1 MQKLLVLVG
10 PTASGK
16 TDLSIQVAKA
26 LDAEIISGD
35 SMQIYQG
42 MAISTAQPSQ
52 EEMAGIVHYG
62 IATRQPAEAYSA
74 AQFQAAARHRI
85 KEIGQRGKVP
95 FVVGGTGLYINGL
108 IYDYQYADTDRQGRL
123 LAEQKVEEE
132 GLAEVVN
139 FLLAKA
145 PDLLLHVER
154 TDQRRVTRALE
165 LYYLKQKDFLEND
178 MQAKYSQHAYDL
190 TFFGLTMDRKRLY
203 ERINLRVDL
212 MVDQGLVTEVE
223 NLLNQDLPADTPAL
237 RAIGVKEFIPYFKGE
252 TSLERAINEVKK
264 NTRRFAKRQLT
275 WFRRDPN
282 LTWLNLDKLSK
293 EAAADKIIAAFQGR
307 DK

>member
-42 MAISTAQPSQ
+42 MAISTAQPSP
-52 EEMAGIVHYG
+52 EEMAGVVHYG
-62 IATRQPAEAYSA
+62 IADRPPAEAYSA
-74 AQFQAAARHRI
+74 AQFQAAARQRI
-85 KEIGQRGKVP
+85 ADIGQRGKVP

-123 LAEQKVEEE
+123 LAEQKVQEL
-132 GLAEVVN
+132 GLAEVVS
-139 FLLAKA
+139 FLLERA
-145 PDLLLHVER
+145 PDLLDHVEKR
-154 TDQRRVTRALE
+154 DPRRVTRALE
-165 LYYLKQKDFLEND
+165 LYYLKQQDFLEKD
-178 MQAKYSQHAYDL
+178 MLAKYQQHAYDL

-203 ERINLRVDL
+203 ERINQRVDL
-212 MVDQGLVTEVE
+212 MVDQGLLAEVE
-223 NLLNQDLPADTPAL
+223 ALLKQDLPADTPAL
-237 RAIGVKEFIPYFKGE
+237 RAIGVKEFIPYFQGN
-252 TSLERAINEVKK
+252 TPLERAISEVKK

-282 LTWLNLDKLSK
+282 LTWLNLDVLSK
-293 EAAADKIIAAFQGR
+293 AEAAEKIIRTFQG
-307 DK
+307 KTK